1 MSFWQCPACIRESYF
16 SDKTH
21 LKIHLMSEHNI
32 SGKTLTRII
41 DGLIPAFE
49 LKSNDSNIE
58 ASISENEFFNESEMK
73 NEEEV
78 HQ

>member
-21 LKIHLMSEHNI
+21 LKLHLMSEHSI
-32 SGKTLTRII
+32 SGRTLTRII
-41 DGLIPAFE
+41 EGLMPAFE
-49 LKSNDSNIE
+49 QHSRDSNTDLVV
-58 ASISENEFFNESEMK
+58 SENELFNESEVK
-73 NEEEV
+73 NEEV